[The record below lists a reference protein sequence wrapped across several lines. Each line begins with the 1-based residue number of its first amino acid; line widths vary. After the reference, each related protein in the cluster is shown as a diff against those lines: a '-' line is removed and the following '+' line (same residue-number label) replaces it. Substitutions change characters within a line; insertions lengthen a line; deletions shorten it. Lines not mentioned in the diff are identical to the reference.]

1 MIHRFPAT
9 QRLCK
14 PTQILRRNQT
24 QETRRGSEENRTRDR
39 KAVIGAFDF
48 EPDFDFDFEGKGKA
62 APARPLRVGMRG

>member
-24 QETRRGSEENRTRDR
+24 QETRRGSEKIELAIEIEIELAIEKR
-39 KAVIGAFDF
+39 
-48 EPDFDFDFEGKGKA
+48 
-62 APARPLRVGMRG
+62 